1 MEPERIAE
9 LVAQGWRMKY
19 GKMWAPQG
27 GQPATDILIEF
38 QAFRN
43 NIQGEG
49 CPGKFAHFQNIVN
62 AIWNNKASTK
72 RFIWNPWS
80 DRMLKAACEHNY
92 LGVAGS
98 RSSGKSDAF
107 ALWGIVNFLAAP
119 GQTKVIYTSTSLKD
133 SRGRI
138 WGSVSEY
145 WQAACAIL
153 GGEANMPGELVSS
166 QGLIRYRQGGQ
177 QSDKCGLS
185 LVAGEK
191 TKEKEAIG
199 KLIGF
204 KAQRLLLIADELPEL
219 SESLIAA
226 AESNLSGNPEFSMIG
241 LGNPASMFDPF
252 GMFCEPLSG
261 WASLSDDID
270 EWETKRGYCIRLNGE
285 KSPNILAGKT
295 IYPWMLTEEK
305 LEEARRFMGVKSQ
318 LYCRMITA
326 TWSATGAAD
335 GIFTEADIIAYKA
348 NTPAIWQKPP
358 TMVAGFDP
366 AFSDGGDRSILFIS
380 RYGITTDGI
389 KTLEFVKSIELDEN
403 TNNKTQSRTD
413 QIVTLLIDACRR
425 EKVHPRNLAIDGT
438 GAGAPFC
445 DVVKSRFSG
454 EFLEVNFG
462 GRASDMP
469 ASGVDATPSSEVYI
483 NKVSEM
489 WFVGREYIRSGQIR
503 GIYPALAT
511 ELCARSYSTKNRGKI
526 QIESKTELRKRIGK
540 SPDLSD
546 AAALCLEL
554 CRRRLGMA
562 SKAKTVPLD
571 AHQGRRTSP
580 FKSFATKLTKLRK
593 W

>member
-9 LVAQGWRMKY
+9 LVSQGYRMKY
-19 GKMWAPQG
+19 GKMWSPQG
-27 GQPATDILIEF
+27 GKPVSDILIEF
-38 QAFRN
+38 QAFRHK
-43 NIQGEG
+43 ITGPE
-49 CPGKFAHFQNIVN
+49 CPGQFAHFQNIVN

-72 RFIWNPWS
+72 KFVWNPWS
-80 DRMLKAACEHNY
+80 DRMLRAACEYDY

-119 GQTKVIYTSTSLKD
+119 NETKVIYTSTSLKD

-153 GGEANMPGELVSS
+153 GGEINMPGELVSS
-166 QGLIRYRQGGQ
+166 QGLIRFRQGGQ

-226 AESNLSGNPEFSMIG
+226 AESNLSGNPEFSMVG

-252 GMFCEPLSG
+252 GVFCEPKTG
-261 WASLSDDID
+261 WASLSDDTD
-270 EWETKRGYCIRLNGE
+270 EWETKRGFCIRLNGE

-295 IYPWMLTEEK
+295 LYPWMLTEEK
-305 LEEARRFMGVKSQ
+305 LEEARRFMGAKSQ

-326 TWSATGAAD
+326 TWSATGASD
-335 GIFTEADIIAYKA
+335 SIYTEADIVAYKA
-348 NTPAIWQKPP
+348 NAPAIWQSPP

-380 RYGITTDGI
+380 KFGVTHDGV

-403 TNNKTQSRTD
+403 TNNKKDSRTD
-413 QIVTLLIDACRR
+413 QIVTLLIEHCRK
-425 EKVHPRNLAIDGT
+425 EGVHPRNLAIDGT

-462 GRASDMP
+462 GKASEMP
-469 ASGVDATPSSEVYI
+469 ASGVDATPSSEVYQ
-483 NKVSEM
+483 NKISEM

-503 GIYPALAT
+503 GLFPALST
-511 ELCARSYSTKNRGKI
+511 ELCSRSYTTKARGKI

-540 SPDLSD
+540 SPDMSD
-546 AAALCLEL
+546 AALLTLEL
-554 CRRRLGMA
+554 CRRRLSMS
-562 SKAKTVPLD
+562 SKARSTPVDAQLGPRKSAFKT
-571 AHQGRRTSP
+571 
-580 FKSFATKLTKLRK
+580 FATRLTKLRK

>member
-9 LVAQGWRMKY
+9 LVSQGYRMKY
-19 GKMWAPQG
+19 GKMWSPQG
-27 GQPATDILIEF
+27 GKPVSDILIEF
-38 QAFRN
+38 QAFRHK
-43 NIQGEG
+43 ITGPE
-49 CPGKFAHFQNIVN
+49 CPGQFAHFQNIVN

-72 RFIWNPWS
+72 KFVWNPWS
-80 DRMLKAACEHNY
+80 DWMLRAACEHSY

-119 GQTKVIYTSTSLKD
+119 NETKVIYTSTSLKD

-153 GGEANMPGELVSS
+153 GGEVNMPGELVSS
-166 QGLIRYRQGGQ
+166 QGLIRFRQGGV
-177 QSDKCGLS
+177 QSDKMGLS

-204 KAQRLLLIADELPEL
+204 KAKRLLLIADELPEL
-219 SESLIAA
+219 SESLISA

-252 GMFCEPLSG
+252 GMFCEPSVG
-261 WASLSDDID
+261 WAALSDDTD
-270 EWETKRGYCIRLNGE
+270 EWTTKRGYCIRLNGE

-295 IYPWMLTEEK
+295 VYPWMLTEEK
-305 LEEARRFMGVKSQ
+305 LAEARRFMGTKSQ

-326 TWSATGAAD
+326 TWSATGASD
-335 GIFTEADIIAYKA
+335 GIYTEADIIAYKA
-348 NTPAIWQKPP
+348 NSPAIWQTPP

-366 AFSDGGDRSILFIS
+366 AFSDGGDRSVLFIS
-380 RYGITTDGI
+380 RYGITSEGI

-403 TNNKTQSRTD
+403 TNNKLQSRTD
-413 QIVTLLIDACRR
+413 QIVTLLMDTCRK
-425 EKVHPRNLAIDGT
+425 EGVHPRNLAIDGT

-445 DVVKSRFSG
+445 DAVKARFSG

-462 GRASDMP
+462 GKASDMP
-469 ASGVDATPSSEVYI
+469 ASGVDSTPSSEVYL

-489 WFVGREYIRSGQIR
+489 WFVGREYIRSGQIK
-503 GIYPALAT
+503 GIFPALAT
-511 ELCARSYSTKNRGKI
+511 ELCSRSYVTKARGKI

-540 SPDLSD
+540 SPDMSD
-546 AAALCLEL
+546 AATLTLEL

-562 SKAKTVPLD
+562 SKAQTIPLD
-571 AHQGRRTSP
+571 SHSGQRKSA
-580 FKSFATKLTKLRK
+580 FKTFATRLTKLRK

>member
-1 MEPERIAE
+1 
-9 LVAQGWRMKY
+9 
-19 GKMWAPQG
+19 
-27 GQPATDILIEF
+27 
-38 QAFRN
+38 
-43 NIQGEG
+43 
-49 CPGKFAHFQNIVN
+49 
-62 AIWNNKASTK
+62 
-72 RFIWNPWS
+72 
-80 DRMLKAACEHNY
+80 MLRAACEYDY

-119 GQTKVIYTSTSLKD
+119 NETKVIYTSTSLKD

-153 GGEANMPGELVSS
+153 GGEINMPGELVSS
-166 QGLIRYRQGGQ
+166 QGLIRFRQGGQ

-226 AESNLSGNPEFSMIG
+226 AESNLSGNPEFSMVG

-252 GMFCEPLSG
+252 GVFCEPKTG
-261 WASLSDDID
+261 WASLSDDTD
-270 EWETKRGYCIRLNGE
+270 EWETKRGFCIRLNGE

-295 IYPWMLTEEK
+295 LYPWMLTEEK
-305 LEEARRFMGVKSQ
+305 LEEARRFMGAKSQ

-326 TWSATGAAD
+326 TWSATGASD
-335 GIFTEADIIAYKA
+335 SIYTEADIVAYKA
-348 NTPAIWQKPP
+348 NAPAIWQSPP

-380 RYGITTDGI
+380 KFGITHDGV

-403 TNNKTQSRTD
+403 TNNKKDSRTD
-413 QIVTLLIDACRR
+413 QIVTLLIEHCRK
-425 EKVHPRNLAIDGT
+425 EGVHPRNLAIDGT

-462 GRASDMP
+462 GKASEMP
-469 ASGVDATPSSEVYI
+469 ASGVDATPSSEVYQ
-483 NKVSEM
+483 NKISEM

-503 GIYPALAT
+503 GLFPALST
-511 ELCARSYSTKNRGKI
+511 ELCSRSYATKARGKI

-540 SPDLSD
+540 SPDMSD
-546 AAALCLEL
+546 AALLTLEL
-554 CRRRLGMA
+554 CRRRLSMS
-562 SKAKTVPLD
+562 SKARSTPVDAQLGPRKSVFKT
-571 AHQGRRTSP
+571 
-580 FKSFATKLTKLRK
+580 FATRLTKLRK

>member
-9 LVAQGWRMKY
+9 LVSQGWRMKY

-38 QAFRN
+38 QAFRHKLS
-43 NIQGEG
+43 GDG
-49 CPGKFAHFQNIVN
+49 CPGRFAHFQNIVN
-62 AIWNNKASTK
+62 AIWNHPTSTK
-72 RFIWNPWS
+72 KFVWNPWS
-80 DRMLKAACEHNY
+80 NRMLQAACEHDY

-107 ALWGIVNFLAAP
+107 ALWGIVNFMAAP
-119 GQTKVIYTSTSLKD
+119 AQTKVIYTSTSLKD

-145 WQAACAIL
+145 WQAACGVL
-153 GGEANMPGELVSS
+153 GGEQNMPGELVSS
-166 QGLIRYRQGGQ
+166 QGLVRFRQNGQ
-177 QSDKCGLS
+177 QSDKCGLA

-204 KAQRLLLIADELPEL
+204 KAIRMILIADELPEL
-219 SESLIAA
+219 SESLISA
-226 AESNLSGNPEFSMIG
+226 AESNLSGNPEFQMIG

-252 GMFCEPLSG
+252 GIFCEPNTG
-261 WASLSDDID
+261 WASLSDDTD
-270 EWETKRGYCIRLNGE
+270 EWETKRGFCLRLNGE
-285 KSPNILAGKT
+285 KSPNILAGKVL
-295 IYPWMLTEEK
+295 YPWMLTEEK

-335 GIFTEADIIAYKA
+335 GIYTEADIIAYKA
-348 NTPAIWQKPP
+348 NLPAIWQSPP

-366 AFSDGGDRSILFIS
+366 AFSDGGDRSILYIS
-380 RYGITTDGI
+380 KFGVTSDGV
-389 KTLEFVKSIELDEN
+389 KTLEFVKDIELDEN

-413 QIVTLLIDACRR
+413 QIVTLLMEACRK
-425 EKVHPRNLAIDGT
+425 EGVHPRNLAIDGT

-462 GRASDMP
+462 GKASEMP
-469 ASGVDATPSSEVYI
+469 ASGVDATPSSEVYM
-483 NKVSEM
+483 NKISEM
-489 WFVGREYIRSGQIR
+489 WYVGREYIRSGQIR
-503 GIYPALAT
+503 GVSPNLAT
-511 ELCARSYSTKNRGKI
+511 ELCSRSYTTKNRGKV
-526 QIESKTELRKRIGK
+526 QIESKVELKKRIGK
-540 SPDLSD
+540 SPDRSD
-546 AAALCLEL
+546 AAMLCLEL
-554 CRRRLGMA
+554 CRRRLSMA
-562 SKAKTVPLD
+562 SKVRASEVDGHHGP
-571 AHQGRRTSP
+571 R
-580 FKSFATKLTKLRK
+580 KSFFKTYAKKLTGLRK